1 MSKSSDRNTFK
12 EGVIAMLPIIPGVI
26 PFGLIMG
33 SVSANTGL
41 TYLQTISLNIFVF
54 AGASQLTT
62 IDLFLKDTS
71 SILIVIT
78 GLIINMRFLL
88 YSASSSSVLK
98 GESFFTKFING
109 YLLTDQSYAVTETY
123 KDTLDN
129 RKDKIRFMLGT
140 ALTMAMSWHIFVSL
154 GYFIGNVVPK
164 SLSLDFAV
172 PLSFLALTIP
182 GLKTRGQKAIALLS
196 SLLSIVFYSVPFNL
210 GLLITVVICLTTA
223 FVFYI
228 KPPMKGDSSE

>member
-1 MSKSSDRNTFK
+1 MSKPNDRNTFK
-12 EGVIAMLPIIPGVI
+12 EGVVAMLPIIPGVI

-41 TYLQTISLNIFVF
+41 SYLQTISLNIFVF

-98 GESFFTKFING
+98 GESFLTKFVNG

-123 KDTLDN
+123 KDTLN
-129 RKDKIRFMLGT
+129 TKSEKIRFMFGT
-140 ALTMAMSWHIFVSL
+140 ALTMALSWHIFVSL

-182 GLKTRGQKAIALLS
+182 GLKTKGQKIIALLS
-196 SLLSIVFYSVPFNL
+196 SLLSILFYSVPFNL
-210 GLLITVVICLTTA
+210 GLLITVAICLSA
-223 FVFYI
+223 AYFFYI
-228 KPPMKGDSSE
+228 KSPSKGASNE